1 MPMPEQALRRYIS
14 ESASVDVSDASI
26 ARLTAACDVAKDG
39 LLSLVDQS
47 LFDTEPEQLH
57 TVLESLADD
66 SGDSAVHSDSHGHSD
81 GDSDG
86 NGAVSSEL
94 THMSLVD
101 VAQAIR
107 DGEVSSREVTQAC
120 IARIEQHSAQLNCF
134 ISFDPQQGLSEADAA
149 DAHRA
154 AGKPM
159 GLLHGVPLAHKD
171 MYYRKGVVT
180 TCGSKI
186 RRDFR
191 PDCTATALTRLS
203 NAGAL
208 HLGGLNMSEFAS
220 SPTGHNSHFG
230 AARNPWNTDYIT
242 CGSSSGSGS
251 ATAGRLVFGALGS
264 DTGGSI
270 RLPATACGL
279 VGIKPTQTRVSRYG
293 AMGLSFSLDNV
304 GPLTRSVRD
313 CARMLGIIAGHDPL
327 DATSS
332 RRAVADY
339 EAATLNPNIKGLRIG
354 IPTTYYNDVH
364 DEVASALEQSL
375 VVLESLGAVRVP
387 ITVPFHDHLAALGNL
402 VSGTESATLH
412 SAWLRD
418 RPQDYGPQVRARLE
432 MGLSYSATQYLRAIQ
447 ARPGITR
454 QFVSQVFNS
463 CDVLLVAGIP
473 VPLPTIAETDLE
485 DAQGFAQMLA
495 NISRCT
501 RPFNYLALPGLSL
514 PAGFSRNGLP
524 VGFQLVGRPF
534 AEQTLF
540 RAGAAYEQATDWSEQ
555 APPL

>member
-1 MPMPEQALRRYIS
+1 MPIPEQALRRYIS
-14 ESASVDVSDASI
+14 ESASVEVSDASI
-26 ARLTAACDVAKDG
+26 ARLTAACDVAQDG
-39 LLSLVDQS
+39 LQALVDHS

-57 TVLESLADD
+57 TVLESLA
-66 SGDSAVHSDSHGHSD
+66 GDSVDRD
-81 GDSDG
+81 GDCNG
-86 NGAVSSEL
+86 NGNGGAPAMSSEL
-94 THMSLVD
+94 THMSMVD

-120 IARIEQHSAQLNCF
+120 IARIEQHAPNLNCF
-134 ISFDPQQGLSEADAA
+134 ISFDPQQGLLEADAA

-154 AGKPM
+154 AGKAM

-171 MYYRKGVVT
+171 MYYRKGIVT

-203 NAGAL
+203 DAGAL

-304 GPLTRSVRD
+304 GPLTRTVRD
-313 CARMLGIIAGHDPL
+313 CARMLSIIAGHDPL

-332 RRAVADY
+332 RRSVADY
-339 EAATLNPNIKGLRIG
+339 EAATLNANIKGLRIG
-354 IPTTYYNDVH
+354 VPTNYYDDVH

-375 VVLESLGAVRVP
+375 LVLESLGALRVP
-387 ITVPFHDHLAALGNL
+387 IVVPFHDHLAGLGNL

-412 SAWLRD
+412 SAWLRE

-447 ARPGITR
+447 ARPGIIR
-454 QFVSQVFNS
+454 EFVTQVFS
-463 CDVLLVAGIP
+463 ACDVMLVPGIP

-495 NISRCT
+495 KISRCT
-501 RPFNYLALPGLSL
+501 RPFNYLGLPGLSL

-540 RAGAAYEQATDWSEQ
+540 RAGAAYEQATDWTQ
-555 APPL
+555 RAPQL